1 MVIDQIIQLMT
12 RVLITDEL
20 RDNYEDIFDNLINTT
35 GLLDKLPE
43 RLELAK
49 QIKGFKETPR
59 GMITTVVNKCQDVN
73 RTLGH
78 LIGSLLSLS
87 RRRTLVMRDMP
98 LP

>member
-1 MVIDQIIQLMT
+1 MK
-12 RVLITDEL
+12 
-20 RDNYEDIFDNLINTT
+20 
-35 GLLDKLPE
+35 KLPE

-78 LIGSLLSLS
+78 LIGSFIAIKKENSGNERYIELFW
-87 RRRTLVMRDMP
+87 TAKNGKMWAF
-98 LP
+98 